1 MLNPISASDCLP
13 HCLML
18 PHIVGP
24 DVEELEE
31 SVRMSKN
38 NHLKSI
44 EKLHE
49 LRENTSVDDSEERDW
64 TSLNSRVQD
73 FLQKRKISKKVF
85 HLLFVFFQPKDFVL
99 EDLHSKDESNRYFI

>member
-1 MLNPISASDCLP
+1 
-13 HCLML
+13 ML

-24 DVEELEE
+24 NVEELEE
-31 SVRMSKN
+31 SVRVSKN

-44 EKLHE
+44 EK

-85 HLLFVFFQPKDFVL
+85 HLLFVLFQPKDFVL
-99 EDLHSKDESNRYFI
+99 EDLHSKDESGRYFIKTK

>member
-1 MLNPISASDCLP
+1 
-13 HCLML
+13 ML

-49 LRENTSVDDSEERDW
+49 LRENSSVDNNSEERDL

-99 EDLHSKDESNRYFI
+99 EDLHSKDESGRYFIKTK

>member
-1 MLNPISASDCLP
+1 
-13 HCLML
+13 ML

-49 LRENTSVDDSEERDW
+49 LRENSSVDNNSEERDL

-85 HLLFVFFQPKDFVL
+85 DLLFVLFQPKDFVL
-99 EDLHSKDESNRYFI
+99 KDLHSKDESNRYFI